1 MHFILIFKVK
11 NAITELSLLTMI
23 VPVFTKG
30 IIPKGFSFTYLLS
43 HLVINL
49 SVTQITRTSWA
60 TRNF

>member
-30 IIPKGFSFTYLLS
+30 IIPKGFSFTCLLS

-49 SVTQITRTSWA
+49 SVTRITRTSWA